1 MSQSID
7 RSIIIPVY
15 RNEENIPDLL
25 PVLEQLTESLD
36 GVTEVVFVV
45 DGSPDRSGDAL
56 RAGLESCAF
65 PARLLFH
72 SRNFGSFAAI
82 RTGLVHARGE
92 HFAAMAADLQE
103 PPELILDFFRTL
115 ERDEADVV
123 FGHRAERNDS
133 RSSMFLSNLFW
144 GFYRRFVVPDVPSG
158 GVDIFAC
165 NRKVRDALLS
175 IEESNS
181 SLVAQLFW
189 VGFRRKFAS
198 YSRRAREKGKSAW
211 SFKRRFNYMLD
222 SIFSYSDLPVMVLLW
237 TGILGIVFSLLL
249 SLLIL
254 TAKMLGF
261 IEVAGYT
268 PVMLTILIMGS
279 ITLFSQ
285 GLMGCYLWRT
295 LENTKHR
302 PLSLIC
308 DECVFPGRETSQGDD

>member
-1 MSQSID
+1 MPQSID

-25 PVLEQLTESLD
+25 PVLGQLTQSLE
-36 GVTEVVFVV
+36 GVNEVVFVV
-45 DGSPDRSGDAL
+45 DGSPDRSGDKL
-56 RAGLESCAF
+56 RAGLENCAF

-103 PPELILDFFRTL
+103 PPELIVDFFRAL
-115 ERDEADVV
+115 DRDEADVV

-144 GFYRRFVVPDVPSG
+144 GFYRRFVVPDVPRG

-254 TAKMLGF
+254 AAKMLGF

-308 DECVFPGRETSQGDD
+308 DECVFPGRETRKDDD

>member
-1 MSQSID
+1 MLQPIDQSIV
-7 RSIIIPVY
+7 IPVY
-15 RNEENIPDLL
+15 RNEENVPDLL
-25 PVLEQLTESLD
+25 KALETLTASIE
-36 GVTEVVFVV
+36 GTTEVVFVV
-45 DGSPDRSGDAL
+45 DGSPDRSGEVL
-56 RAGLESCAF
+56 RDSLAGCTF
-65 PARLLFH
+65 PSRLVSH

-92 HFAAMAADLQE
+92 RFAAMAADLQE
-103 PPELILDFFRTL
+103 PPELVLSFFEILK
-115 ERDEADVV
+115 RDEADVV
-123 FGHRAERNDS
+123 FGHRTERHDHATS
-133 RSSMFLSNLFW
+133 KLLSNLFW
-144 GFYRRFVVPDVPSG
+144 GFYRRFVLPDVPRG
-158 GVDIFAC
+158 GVDVFAC
-165 NRKVRDALLS
+165 NQKVRDALLR

-308 DECVFPGRETSQGDD
+308 DECVFPGREASKDND

>member
-25 PVLEQLTESLD
+25 PVLGQLTQSLD

-45 DGSPDRSGDAL
+45 DGSPDRSGDTL
-56 RAGLESCAF
+56 REGLERCAF

-103 PPELILDFFRTL
+103 PPELILDFFRIL

>member
-25 PVLEQLTESLD
+25 PVLGQLTQSLE
-36 GVTEVVFVV
+36 GITEVVFVV
-45 DGSPDRSGDAL
+45 DGSPDRSGDKL

-103 PPELILDFFRTL
+103 PPELIVDFFRAL
-115 ERDEADVV
+115 DRDEADVV

-254 TAKMLGF
+254 TAKLLGF

-308 DECVFPGRETSQGDD
+308 DECVFPGRETSQDDD

>member
-25 PVLEQLTESLD
+25 PVLGQLTQSLE

-45 DGSPDRSGDAL
+45 DGSPDRSGDKL
-56 RAGLESCAF
+56 RAGLEGCAF

-82 RTGLVHARGE
+82 RTGLVHARGA

-133 RSSMFLSNLFW
+133 RSSMLLSNLFW
-144 GFYRRFVVPDVPSG
+144 GFYRRFVVPDVPRG

-254 TAKMLGF
+254 TAKLLGF

>member
-25 PVLEQLTESLD
+25 PVLGQLTQSLE
-36 GVTEVVFVV
+36 GITEVVFVV
-45 DGSPDRSGDAL
+45 DGSPDRSGDKL

-103 PPELILDFFRTL
+103 PPELIVDFFRAL
-115 ERDEADVV
+115 DRDEADVV

-254 TAKMLGF
+254 AAKMLGF

-308 DECVFPGRETSQGDD
+308 DECVFPGRETSQDDD